1 MGCGWLTSVGKAVN
15 FENVKENG
23 GRREGQ
29 KFVNAPDYTAFVAA
43 TQPC

>member
-1 MGCGWLTSVGKAVN
+1 MGCGWLPGVGKSVN
-15 FENVKENG
+15 FENVKENS

-29 KFVNAPDYTAFVAA
+29 KFVSAPDYTTSVTA